1 LVIGAHGEGEID
13 PAFATLVKQGAG
25 AVLISSDALFTG
37 CRDQIVVLAARHALP
52 TIYTLREY
60 AMAGGLMSYG
70 PNLADAY
77 RHAGVYAGRILKGE
91 KPCADSSQRQLNGRG
106 QNEPQVIRG
115 LDALRS
121 DEGMRLRGA
130 IRCDDLGQP
139 TSR

>member
-60 AMAGGLMSYG
+60 AMAGGFLECWFSSR
-70 PNLADAY
+70 A
-77 RHAGVYAGRILKGE
+77 VCAGRQGRML
-91 KPCADSSQRQLNGRG
+91 LN
-106 QNEPQVIRG
+106 I
-115 LDALRS
+115 S
-121 DEGMRLRGA
+121 
-130 IRCDDLGQP
+130 RCRD
-139 TSR
+139 R